1 MQCISLCN
9 NLVMYGI
16 NITNLYSY
24 GPGSPRC
31 KQINAYKLLL
41 NVIDYLLFLL
51 LKMKMSPI
59 YVLIQYLFHPQLAKK
74 KKKQPFGSAF
84 GLFE

>member
-1 MQCISLCN
+1 M
-9 NLVMYGI
+9 
-16 NITNLYSY
+16 NLYSY

-74 KKKQPFGSAF
+74 KKSNHLVQHLDYLNNTVCFSMTNTSMI
-84 GLFE
+84 